1 MKWPTAVLRELG
13 KALVPVLA
21 TALLDA
27 LTRERPAQGELPP
40 GGSRPANDNPA
51 STLSVS

>member
-1 MKWPTAVLRELG
+1 MKWPTAVLRELA
-13 KALVPVLA
+13 KVLVPVLA

-27 LTRERPAQGELPP
+27 LTRESPVQGELPF

-51 STLSVS
+51 STPSAS

>member
-1 MKWPTAVLRELG
+1 MKWPTAVLRELA

-27 LTRERPAQGELPP
+27 LTRESTALGELPL
-40 GGSRPANDNPA
+40 GGSRPANDNPVSTPSA
-51 STLSVS
+51 S

>member
-1 MKWPTAVLRELG
+1 MKWPTAVLRELA
-13 KALVPVLA
+13 KVLVPVLA

-27 LTRERPAQGELPP
+27 LTRESPVQGELPL

-51 STLSVS
+51 STPSAS